1 MKKRL
6 LLGVCILGLTACSSR
21 MSTLSDFFSWGDDD
35 TAPVAVAEPNTGYR
49 LAKRGD
55 RYASADYV
63 ISPQVYGIVAT
74 RAVNKMLAEAPA
86 IFAADKDA
94 PLYIAETTVIDRYLP
109 EGSYAAGKTAKE
121 ILVNS
126 GMFNIVDDESKA
138 AFVLK
143 SSLNN
148 VNTPEIPVLLYRLEL
163 YDINGD
169 LAGSWQD
176 SLRQVQ
182 NDDGSWW

>member
-6 LLGVCILGLTACSSR
+6 LLGVCILGLTACGSR
-21 MSTLSDFFSWGDDD
+21 MSTLSDFFGWGDDD
-35 TAPVAVAEPNTGYR
+35 TGSAAVNGPNTGYR

-55 RYASADYV
+55 RYAAADYV

-94 PLYIAETTVIDRYLP
+94 PLYIAETTVIDRHLP